1 MLSWW
6 IVLLLMQSNDFRHFV
21 CKPAFGAGFLFAEA
35 CMTVFL
41 KPHTVLRRLAV
52 DAYGDC

>member
-21 CKPAFGAGFLFAEA
+21 CKPAYGAGFLFAEA
-35 CMTVFL
+35 CMTIFL